1 MLDVKDLKVGFA
13 DSEVVHGIDFNVDAG
28 QIIGII
34 GESGS
39 GKSVSA
45 LSIAGLL
52 SENAWCTGKIDFK
65 GENLNELSEDKRRA
79 LKGSEISMI
88 FQEPLTSLNPVL
100 KVGGQIEEPLIIHSD
115 MSSAERRKKVLSTME
130 AVGLNEP
137 EKLINMYPHELS
149 GGMRQR
155 AMIAMA
161 LICDPSLIIADEP
174 TTALDVT
181 LQGQILELLKTEV
194 KKRHMACLF
203 ISHNMSIVRNF
214 CDRVYVMHE
223 GVFVESGT
231 PEEIFNSPKDD
242 YTKNLISSI
251 PNGVPRKDAVKE
263 NSGKVLEV
271 SDFSVY
277 YKAKKKH
284 VYDKTEMVQVVK
296 NVSFSVREGE
306 MLGLVGMS
314 GCGKTSLSRG
324 ILGLQRYTEGA
335 VKLYADGESV
345 DLLEPKTKKCGLV
358 QMIFQDPYSS
368 LNPSKTI
375 GWILSEPLRCAGP
388 LRPCGPQS
396 RRAKALRHTLLTGE
410 ALNDAA
416 RVERVRNILEDVG
429 LSSDMADRLPS
440 ELSGGQRQRVCI
452 ALALIQGAR
461 LIIADEPVSALDVT
475 VQKQILDLLKDIQK
489 RTGISCIF
497 ISHDMDIVRQM
508 CHRVFAMRDGTLE
521 EVNL

>member
-1 MLDVKDLKVGFA
+1 MLSVKDLKVGFEGK
-13 DSEVVHGIDFNVDAG
+13 EVVHGISFEAGKG

-52 SENAWCTGKIDFK
+52 GSEAWCLGEIDFK
-65 GENLNELSEDKRRA
+65 GVNLNELKEKERRVYN
-79 LKGSEISMI
+79 GSEISMV

-100 KVGGQIEEPLIIHSD
+100 KIGGQIEEPLIIHKN
-115 MSSAERRKKVLSTME
+115 MSSAKRREKVLSTME
-130 AVGLNEP
+130 AVGLPEP
-137 EKLINMYPHELS
+137 EKLLGMYPHELS

-181 LQGQILELLKTEV
+181 LQGQILALLKEQV
-194 KKRHMACLF
+194 KKRDMACLF
-203 ISHNMSIVRNF
+203 ISHNMSIVRDF
-214 CDRVYVMHE
+214 CDIVYVMHD

-231 PEEIFNSPKDD
+231 PEEIFRGPKDD

-251 PNGVPRKDAVKE
+251 PNGVPRDDTIDEAQE
-263 NSGKVLEV
+263 NVLEV

-277 YKAKKKH
+277 YKSKKKH
-284 VYDKTEMVQVVK
+284 FYDKAELVQVVK
-296 NVSFSVREGE
+296 NVDFTVRKGE

-324 ILGLQRYTEGA
+324 ILGLQRFTNGS
-335 VKLYADGESV
+335 VKLLIDGQWADAL
-345 DLLEPKTKKCGLV
+345 DKDTKKKSHM
-358 QMIFQDPYSS
+358 QMVFQDPYSS
-368 LNPSKTI
+368 LNPSKKI
-375 GWILSEPLRCAGP
+375 GWILEEPLRV
-388 LRPCGPQS
+388 LN
-396 RRAKALRHTLLTGE
+396 KELNEE
-410 ALNDAA
+410 ARAA
-416 RVERVRNILEDVG
+416 RVKNILEDVG
-429 LSSDMADRLPS
+429 LSPDMADRLPS

-452 ALALIQGAR
+452 ALSLIQGAE

-489 RTGISCIF
+489 RTGISFIF

-508 CHRVFAMRDGTLE
+508 CHRVLAMKDGTLE
-521 EVNL
+521 EIDMSKVSDNDNIEGV

>member
-1 MLDVKDLKVGFA
+1 MLNVKDLRVGFA
-13 DSEVVHGIDFNVDAG
+13 DSEVVHGVSFTADEG

-52 SENAWCTGKIDFK
+52 KGNAWCTGEIDFK
-65 GENLNELSEDKRRA
+65 GENLNDMDADKRRR
-79 LKGSEISMI
+79 LKGSEISMV

-100 KVGGQIEEPLIIHSD
+100 KVGGQIEEPLIIHTD
-115 MSSAERRKKVLSTME
+115 LTADERRKKVLSTME
-130 AVGLNEP
+130 AVGLPEP
-137 EKLINMYPHELS
+137 EKLLDMYPHELS

-181 LQGQILELLKTEV
+181 LQGQILELLKGEV
-194 KKRHMACLF
+194 KKRGMACLF

-214 CDRVYVMHE
+214 CDRVYVMHD
-223 GVFVESGT
+223 GVFVESGA

-251 PNGVPRKDAVKE
+251 PNGIPRDDSVKE
-263 NSGKVLEV
+263 SSGVVLEV

-284 VYDKTEMVQVVK
+284 ITDKPEMVQVVK

-324 ILGLQRYTEGA
+324 ILGLQKYTDGE

-345 DLLEPKTKKCGLV
+345 NLLEPKAKKQGLI
-358 QMIFQDPYSS
+358 QMVFQDPYSS

-375 GWILSEPLRCAGP
+375 GWILSEPLRI
-388 LRPCGPQS
+388 
-396 RRAKALRHTLLTGE
+396 KE
-410 ALNDAA
+410 KDLNDAA
-416 RVERVRNILEDVG
+416 RAERVRNILGDVG
-429 LSSDMADRLPS
+429 LSADVADRLPS

-475 VQKQILDLLKDIQK
+475 VQKQILDLIKDIQK

-497 ISHDMDIVRQM
+497 ISHDMDIVKQM
-508 CHRVFAMRDGTLE
+508 CHRVFAMKDGTLK
-521 EVNL
+521 EVDL